1 MSKLEI
7 QYIEEKVLD
16 SLSSNRARSAGWI
29 AMLLDCDLD
38 SVNMWLGKLE
48 KSSKILRV
56 EISEGK
62 FGWIKL

>member
-48 KSSKILRV
+48 KSARY
-56 EISEGK
+56 
-62 FGWIKL
+62 